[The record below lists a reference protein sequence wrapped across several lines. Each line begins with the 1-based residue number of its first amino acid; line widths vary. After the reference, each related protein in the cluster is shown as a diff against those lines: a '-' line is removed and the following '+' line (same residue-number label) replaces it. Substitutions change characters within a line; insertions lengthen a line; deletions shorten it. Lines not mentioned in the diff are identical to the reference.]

1 MLLSSGS
8 TLDSYLQFITVL
20 LLFIFVLAITYV
32 TTRWIARY
40 EKGKAVGNN
49 MEVMETL
56 RINSNKFLQIVRVG
70 KKYIVISVGK
80 DEIHMLCECTEEELI
95 WKETQG
101 TELNFNSI
109 LEKFKKQNEKD
120 ND

>member
-1 MLLSSGS
+1 
-8 TLDSYLQFITVL
+8 
-20 LLFIFVLAITYV
+20 
-32 TTRWIARY
+32 
-40 EKGKAVGNN
+40 
-49 MEVMETL
+49 
-56 RINSNKFLQIVRVG
+56 
-70 KKYIVISVGK
+70 
-80 DEIHMLCECTEEELI
+80 MLCECTEEELI